1 MESAHGVDRGMK
13 DEPTAVR
20 FGRAAVSEVK
30 AAHPYLAES
39 CAHTAPGQV
48 S

>member
-1 MESAHGVDRGMK
+1 MED
-13 DEPTAVR
+13 DPTGASSR
-20 FGRAAVSEVK
+20 RAAIANIQ